1 MRTEERGEEK
11 KIRWEVE
18 LFVHLFERDP
28 RVLFELK
35 FEVLVRWPSK
45 GYGVVAECECL
56 GLRGGAWHH
65 GSKRHHHGMRQ
76 RGEGKRPE
84 VWAWDAQ
91 GLEAVRKSQNQQKKL
106 RKSSQWEEKKQE
118 EGMSQKL
125 SEEQMSRKGM
135 TSCINRAV
143 WLNTMR
149 TENRPRD
156 LRDKRHHK
164 SIRRAR
170 VWCVEV
176 RGGGELSGRRQKPSW
191 VGWREIRKN

>member
-1 MRTEERGEEK
+1 MRG
-11 KIRWEVE
+11 
-18 LFVHLFERDP
+18 
-28 RVLFELK
+28 
-35 FEVLVRWPSK
+35 
-45 GYGVVAECECL
+45 
-56 GLRGGAWHH
+56 
-65 GSKRHHHGMRQ
+65 
-76 RGEGKRPE
+76 
-84 VWAWDAQ
+84 
-91 GLEAVRKSQNQQKKL
+91 
-106 RKSSQWEEKKQE
+106 EKKQE

-164 SIRRAR
+164 SIRRAG

-176 RGGGELSGRRQKPSW
+176 GEGRAGGEGRQKP
-191 VGWREIRKN
+191 N